1 MLKRVLFTMLWA
13 AVSMLSVHAQTG
25 LEIDKAFERY
35 GHEKGCKMVEMY
47 DARLR
52 GYQLHV
58 YKSLTYKKQGDAVD
72 ALLKADRKQAKK
84 IREVVED
91 GRITG
96 GYYMMPTLPSGMER
110 YILFSNGS
118 RGEGSLIYI
127 EGHITPSDIM
137 KLCYTRTLKQ
147 KH

>member
-96 GYYMMPTLPSGMER
+96 GYYMMPSLPSGMER

>member
-96 GYYMMPTLPSGMER
+96 GYYMMPALPSGMER
-110 YILFSNGS
+110 YILFSNGL

>member
-1 MLKRVLFTMLWA
+1 
-13 AVSMLSVHAQTG
+13 MLSVHAQAG

-96 GYYMMPTLPSGMER
+96 GYYMMPALPSGMER
-110 YILFSNGS
+110 YILFSNGF

>member
-96 GYYMMPTLPSGMER
+96 GYYMMPALPSGMER
-110 YILFSNGS
+110 YILFSNGF

>member
-1 MLKRVLFTMLWA
+1 MLKRVLFTMLWT
-13 AVSMLSVHAQTG
+13 AVSTLSVQAQSG

-47 DARLR
+47 DARLH

-58 YKSLTYKKQGDAVD
+58 YKSLTYKKQGKTVD
-72 ALLKADRKQAKK
+72 ALLKVDRKQAKK

-96 GYYMMPTLPSGMER
+96 GYYQMPPLPSGMER

-118 RGEGSLIYI
+118 GGQGSLIYI
-127 EGHITPSDIM
+127 EGNMKPGDIM
-137 KLCYTRTLKQ
+137 KLCYTRTK
-147 KH
+147 

>member
-1 MLKRVLFTMLWA
+1 MLWA

-96 GYYMMPTLPSGMER
+96 GYYMMPALPSGMER

>member
-1 MLKRVLFTMLWA
+1 MLWA